1 MPKITENAKNHRKC
15 QKPPKMS
22 KITKNAKILPKMP
35 KITKNTKNHQ
45 KCQKSPKIPKITENA
60 KNHQKCQKSPKMQKN
75 YQKCH
80 KITEN
85 AKKTP
90 KLPKTPKMPTK
101 QKNATNHKK
110 CPKSPKINLL
120 ECPIPALSSVLVSQK
135 IRITSP
141 LPVFL
146 KHGQMDFSKASNSI
160 SHQLTLIFPE
170 NCQIF
175 LAGSGGLGGLPAWV
189 SRPERPKGAK
199 DEVGAR
205 RAPN

>member
-1 MPKITENAKNHRKC
+1 MPKITKSAKNHRKC
-15 QKPPKMS
+15 QK
-22 KITKNAKILPKMP
+22 L
-35 KITKNTKNHQ
+35 
-45 KCQKSPKIPKITENA
+45 PKIPKIT
-60 KNHQKCQKSPKMQKN
+60 
-75 YQKCH
+75 
-80 KITEN
+80 
-85 AKKTP
+85 
-90 KLPKTPKMPTK
+90 KMP
-101 QKNATNHKK
+101 KNATNHQK

-175 LAGSGGLGGLPAWV
+175 LGGSGGLGWLVGLGGWV
-189 SRPERPKGAK
+189 GYLRGSRGLS
-199 DEVGAR
+199 AR
-205 RAPN
+205 RARRTKSGPEGPPTRSRGPEGP

>member
-1 MPKITENAKNHRKC
+1 
-15 QKPPKMS
+15 
-22 KITKNAKILPKMP
+22 MP

-45 KCQKSPKIPKITENA
+45 KCQKSPKMSKITKNA
-60 KNHQKCQKSPKMQKN
+60 KNHQKCKNFTENATKSPKMPKN
-75 YQKCH
+75 K
-80 KITEN
+80 
-85 AKKTP
+85 
-90 KLPKTPKMPTK
+90 
-101 QKNATNHKK
+101 KNATNHQK

-175 LAGSGGLGGLPAWV
+175 LGGSGGLVGLGGWV
-189 SRPERPKGAK
+189 GYLRGSRGLS
-199 DEVGAR
+199 AR
-205 RAPN
+205 RARRTKSGPEGPPTRSQGPEVP

>member
-1 MPKITENAKNHRKC
+1 MPKKH
-15 QKPPKMS
+15 
-22 KITKNAKILPKMP
+22 TKNAK
-35 KITKNTKNHQ
+35 N
-45 KCQKSPKIPKITENA
+45 
-60 KNHQKCQKSPKMQKN
+60 
-75 YQKCH
+75 
-80 KITEN
+80 TEN
-85 AKKTP
+85 AKKS
-90 KLPKTPKMPTK
+90 
-101 QKNATNHKK
+101 KNATNHQK

-175 LAGSGGLGGLPAWV
+175 LGGLVGLGGWV
-189 SRPERPKGAK
+189 GYLRGSRGLS
-199 DEVGAR
+199 AR
-205 RAPN
+205 RARRTKSGPEGPPTRSRGPEGP

>member
-1 MPKITENAKNHRKC
+1 MPQNHRKC
-15 QKPPKMS
+15 QKKN
-22 KITKNAKILPKMP
+22 TKNAK
-35 KITKNTKNHQ
+35 N
-45 KCQKSPKIPKITENA
+45 
-60 KNHQKCQKSPKMQKN
+60 
-75 YQKCH
+75 
-80 KITEN
+80 TEN
-85 AKKTP
+85 AKKS
-90 KLPKTPKMPTK
+90 
-101 QKNATNHKK
+101 KNATNHQK

-175 LAGSGGLGGLPAWV
+175 LGGLGWLVGLGGLPAWV

-199 DEVGAR
+199 DEVGAQKSG
-205 RAPN
+205 PGGPLDF